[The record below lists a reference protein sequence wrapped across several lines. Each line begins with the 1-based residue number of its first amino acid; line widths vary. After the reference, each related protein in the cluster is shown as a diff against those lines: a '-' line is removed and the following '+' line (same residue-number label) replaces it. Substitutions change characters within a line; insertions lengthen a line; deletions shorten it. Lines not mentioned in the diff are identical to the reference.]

1 MSHHTKIAFLFVAIG
16 ASFWGIIGYFV
27 KELAFIGYTPLQI
40 VFLRAIS
47 AFLFFFLWII
57 AYRPG
62 LLRIRLKD
70 SWYFFGTGVLSV
82 SFFNW
87 CYFTTIQYSSL
98 AIAAI
103 LLYTAPAFVLL
114 ISIFVFKEQLT
125 WQKLSALFLTFLG
138 CMFVSG
144 IFSGNFSELSWTG
157 LITGLGAGFGYSLY
171 SIFGKL
177 ASKKYET
184 LTISFYTF
192 LFAVIVLFPLSGIY
206 SSEVVFL
213 DSDVLVHT
221 VGLGLFP
228 TVLAYWFYTQGLKQL
243 EASKASIIS
252 TVEPVVATIM
262 GLLLYKESV
271 SYVQITGIL
280 LVLSAVLLIQERK
293 TRKSLINNKINK
305 AH

>member
-87 CYFTTIQYSSL
+87 CYFTTIQHSSL